1 MTEKQ
6 NAYKMRQVSTFEDV
20 LTNGDDQVLVREIL
34 KMHVPLDVQKKIM
47 DKFNAYVERYNAKHS
62 S

>member
-34 KMHVPLDVQKKIM
+34 KMHVPLDAQKKIM